1 MMMPKEIIRSSRKS
15 LALVIDEW
23 GNLIVRAPKSM
34 SMEQINR
41 FIEKKDTWIRKKQGQ
56 AQMFTD
62 KYLPITGI
70 NGEKLSY
77 RGQEYTIKLSDTN
90 WVCLEDR
97 IVYIPSSDSKAAL
110 IAWLKEQAYVL
121 INERVLF
128 YSSIMS
134 VEYTKVRLT
143 EAKGRWGSCST
154 NNNLNFA
161 WRLIMCPQK
170 VIDYVVVH
178 ELSHVKYKDHSS
190 RFWQYIG
197 MVLPDYKERESW
209 LKIHRKI
216 MNIV

>member
-1 MMMPKEIIRSSRKS
+1 MMMPKKIIRSSRKS

-23 GNLIVRAPKSM
+23 GDLIVRAPKSM

-41 FIEKKDTWIRKKQGQ
+41 FIEKKDTWIRNKQGQ
-56 AQMFTD
+56 AYMFTD
-62 KYLPITGI
+62 KYLSIAGIT
-70 NGEKLSY
+70 GEKLSY
-77 RGQEYTIKLSDTN
+77 LGQEYTINLSDTN
-90 WVCLEDR
+90 RVCLEDR
-97 IVYIPSSDSKAAL
+97 IVYIPSSDPKADL
-110 IAWLKEQAYVL
+110 ITWLKEQAYIL
-121 INERVLF
+121 IKERVLF

-134 VEYTKVRLT
+134 VEYAKVRLT
-143 EAKGRWGSCST
+143 EAKGRWGSCSA

-178 ELSHVKYKDHSS
+178 ELSHIKYKDHSL
-190 RFWQYIG
+190 RFWQCVG
-197 MVLPDYKERESW
+197 MVLPDYKEQDSW